1 MFLEEIMNHC
11 CDQMKYASTLDC
23 DQHQDEFSCPDVLIL
38 YLEKFD
44 EYGIIIR
51 DGGCSFSMINYCPW
65 CGVNLPESKRD
76 LWFDTL
82 EKLGF
87 DDPTEQ
93 DIPEEFNTGKWYQ
106 T

>member
-1 MFLEEIMNHC
+1 
-11 CDQMKYASTLDC
+11 
-23 DQHQDEFSCPDVLIL
+23 
-38 YLEKFD
+38 
-44 EYGIIIR
+44 
-51 DGGCSFSMINYCPW
+51 MINYCPW
-65 CGVNLPESKRD
+65 CGVKLPESKRD